1 MKNSYKEFFDK
12 AQQKSG
18 VINKTRSAAS
28 QSSTTAKASPSPSQ
42 KALAAR
48 NKKREDKYNS
58 KLSQQ
63 KIVLSLVSL
72 GFVITLVGGLYTDEI
87 ILFMKSVDISVFS
100 MAGAQEAT
108 AGAASSKSDKTM
120 GESEAGAANKE
131 GESNISSMEK
141 KSEADGDEV
150 ELNHLARLRE
160 RKIELDKREEDLV
173 KLEEELT
180 KQRSELEQ
188 KLKELE
194 NVRRNISSTLEEKVQ
209 NDDQKVQD
217 LVLFY
222 SNMKPPQAAK
232 VMETID
238 ESLAVRII
246 EKMKKKNAADIL
258 NLLKPEKAQSLSE
271 KYAGYR
277 K

>member
-1 MKNSYKEFFDK
+1 MNNSYKEYFDK
-12 AQQKSG
+12 AQQQSG
-18 VINKTRSAAS
+18 VIKKSRPATSAAS
-28 QSSTTAKASPSPSQ
+28 SPSP

-48 NKKREDKYNS
+48 NRKKEEKHSS

-63 KIVLSLVSL
+63 KMILSLVSI

-87 ILFMKSVDISVFS
+87 MVFMKSIDISLFS
-100 MAGAQEAT
+100 VAGAQDVSSGAT
-108 AGAASSKSDKTM
+108 SSKSEKT
-120 GESEAGAANKE
+120 SSSQEAGAIAKT
-131 GESNISSMEK
+131 GGSNASSIEK
-141 KSEADGDEV
+141 KSDSEGDDV

-160 RKIELDKREEDLV
+160 RKIELDKREEDLA

-180 KQRSELEQ
+180 KQRAELEQ

-222 SNMKPPQAAK
+222 SNMKPLQAAK

>member
-1 MKNSYKEFFDK
+1 MKNSYKEYFDK
-12 AQQKSG
+12 AQQQSG
-18 VINKTRSAAS
+18 VIKKTRTATSAA
-28 QSSTTAKASPSPSQ
+28 PSPSQ
-42 KALAAR
+42 KALAAQNR
-48 NKKREDKYNS
+48 KKEEKHNS

-63 KIVLSLVSL
+63 KLILSLVSI

-87 ILFMKSVDISVFS
+87 ITFMKSVDISLFS
-100 MAGAQEAT
+100 IAGAQGAS
-108 AGAASSKSDKTM
+108 AGAPSPKPENASTSQ
-120 GESEAGAANKE
+120 GAGATGA
-131 GESNISSMEK
+131 SNASSMEK
-141 KSEADGDEV
+141 KSDSEGDEV

-160 RKIELDKREEDLV
+160 RKIELDKREEDLA

-180 KQRSELEQ
+180 KQRAEMEQ

-209 NDDQKVQD
+209 NDDQKIQD

>member
-1 MKNSYKEFFDK
+1 MSNSYKEFFDK
-12 AQQKSG
+12 AQQQSG
-18 VINKTRSAAS
+18 VTKKHHSLSPAAKSSAPTSSAKSLASRSRKKDEP
-28 QSSTTAKASPSPSQ
+28 QSF
-42 KALAAR
+42 
-48 NKKREDKYNS
+48 

-63 KIVLSLVSL
+63 KAILSFVVL
-72 GFVITLVGGLYTDEI
+72 GFVVTLVGGLYTDEI
-87 ILFMKSVDISVFS
+87 ITFLKSVDISLFS
-100 MAGAQEAT
+100 MAGAEENAAGSAASKSEKAAKLSDNSAANEQT
-108 AGAASSKSDKTM
+108 TSTGAATGVGKKTD
-120 GESEAGAANKE
+120 SE
-131 GESNISSMEK
+131 GE
-141 KSEADGDEV
+141 DV

-160 RKIELDKREEDLV
+160 RKIELDKREEDLA

-180 KQRSELEQ
+180 KQRAELEQ

-209 NDDQKVQD
+209 NDDQKIQD

-232 VMETID
+232 VIETID
-238 ESLAVRII
+238 ETLAVRII
-246 EKMKKKNAADIL
+246 EKMKKKNAADIM
-258 NLLKPEKAQSLSE
+258 NLLKPEKAQALSE

>member
-12 AQQKSG
+12 AQQQSG
-18 VINKTRSAAS
+18 VIKKTRPAMSA
-28 QSSTTAKASPSPSQ
+28 TPSPSQ

-48 NKKREDKYNS
+48 IKKKEEKHSS

-63 KIVLSLVSL
+63 KLILSLVSI
-72 GFVITLVGGLYTDEI
+72 GFAITLAGGLYTDEI
-87 ILFMKSVDISVFS
+87 IIFMKSVNFS
-100 MAGAQEAT
+100 LFSIAGAQGASS
-108 AGAASSKSDKTM
+108 GAASSKSEKSSKA
-120 GESEAGAANKE
+120 SEAGTAVKDGETNAA
-131 GESNISSMEK
+131 SMEK
-141 KSEADGDEV
+141 KSDSEGDEV

-160 RKIELDKREEDLV
+160 RKIELDKREEDLA

-180 KQRSELEQ
+180 KQRAELEQ

-222 SNMKPPQAAK
+222 SNMKPPQAAR

-238 ESLAVRII
+238 ESLAIRII